1 LLRFRGRFGRG
12 SVAGSSARCR
22 CLCGGLPCGFTTF
35 SGVVVSVSGVVAFAG
50 SRSLPSAFSP
60 LVGRVVRSVVASGR
74 SVSVGCCVGA
84 DQFALTALPAGSGSC
99 FAAFG
104 PGGVGACSVSA
115 VPAVSAFAVSGG
127 VVSWLAGG
135 PSSVALPVRLAVRTG
150 AVVSAATVSAVV
162 FFGSPL
168 SAGSALACR
177 LAVGRGLS
185 VFAFPCGFAGSALP
199 LLGAGS
205 WVAVG
210 GAGVW
215 ASAFR
220 WVSAQVSLL

>member
-1 LLRFRGRFGRG
+1 
-12 SVAGSSARCR
+12 
-22 CLCGGLPCGFTTF
+22 
-35 SGVVVSVSGVVAFAG
+35 VSGVVAFAG
-50 SRSLPSAFSP
+50 SRSLSSHFAP

-84 DQFALTALPAGSGSC
+84 DQFALAALPAGAGSC
-99 FAAFG
+99 FAVFG
-104 PGGVGACSVSA
+104 PGGVGSCSASA
-115 VPAVSAFAVSGG
+115 VLAVSAFAAAGG
-127 VVSWLAGG
+127 AVSWLAGG
-135 PSSVALPVRLAVRTG
+135 PFSVALPARLAARTG

-162 FFGSPL
+162 FFGSPS

-177 LAVGRGLS
+177 LAFGRGLS

-199 LLGAGS
+199 LLGAGL

-215 ASAFR
+215 SSAWR
-220 WVSAQVSLL
+220 WVPAQVSLL